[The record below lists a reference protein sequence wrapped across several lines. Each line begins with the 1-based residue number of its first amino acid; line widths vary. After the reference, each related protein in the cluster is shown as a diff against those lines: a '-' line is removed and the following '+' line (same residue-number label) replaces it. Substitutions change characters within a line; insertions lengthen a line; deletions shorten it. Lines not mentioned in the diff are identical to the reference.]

1 MPQINLLSQST
12 IDKIAAGEVVERP
25 ASVVKELLENSI
37 DAGAGA
43 ITVELK
49 DGGISLI
56 RVTDNGCGIE
66 KDQVKKAF
74 LRHATSKIKSI
85 EDLGYVE
92 SLGFRGEALSSIAA
106 VSQVEVITKTKE
118 ELTGVKYAIA
128 GGTEEDIEEIG
139 APTGTTF
146 LVHNLFY
153 NTPARRKFLKQPQTE
168 GGYVSDLMEHIALSR
183 PDISIKFVNGGQVR
197 FHTSGNG
204 DLKEVIYRIYGREMA
219 EAVVPIE
226 AESGIYKVKGYI
238 GKPEIN
244 RSNRNYEIYF
254 VNGRFVRD
262 DIISKALEE
271 GYRQYVMQHKFPFA
285 VLHFTM
291 DPQEIDVNV
300 HPSKMQIRIH
310 KGNEMY
316 SFLSE
321 AVHNRLHEIEMIP
334 SALLT
339 EPEKE
344 KTAPLKAP
352 EPFETNRIANLVKEE
367 SPVYGTKA
375 VTSRVL
381 GHIQEEPVVKKEEI
395 HSNVIKAGEHI
406 IVEKPVQMN
415 LFEEKILTANARDEY
430 EILGQIFDTYWL
442 IAYKDKLL
450 MIDQHAA
457 HEKVKYERLV
467 KELQKKSVS
476 SQLLNPPA
484 VLSLTG
490 KEEELLKEYM
500 DYFEQLGFEIEEF
513 GSGSYA
519 VRSMPVDLYG
529 CNEKELFVEVMD
541 ELSENPMRGTPDVI
555 LQKLASMACKS
566 AVKGNNKLSRPEIET
581 LIDELLTL
589 DNPYH
594 CPHGRPTI
602 ISMSKYEIE
611 KKFKRIVT

>member
-1 MPQINLLSQST
+1 MPEINLLSQST
-12 IDKIAAGEVVERP
+12 IDQIAAGEVVERP
-25 ASVVKELLENSI
+25 SSVVKELIENAI
-37 DAGAGA
+37 DAGAKA
-43 ITVELK
+43 VTVELK
-49 DGGISLI
+49 NGGISLI
-56 RVTDNGCGIE
+56 RVTDNGCGIDKSE
-66 KDQVKKAF
+66 IKKAF

-118 ELTGVKYAIA
+118 ELTGIRYAIA
-128 GGTEEDIEEIG
+128 GGVEEDVQEIG
-139 APTGTTF
+139 APDGTTF

-183 PDISIKFVNGGQVR
+183 PDISVKFVNGGQVR

-204 DLKEVIYRIYGREMA
+204 DLKEVIYRIYGKEIA
-219 EAVVPIE
+219 EGAVPFE
-226 AESGIYKVKGYI
+226 AECGLCKVKGYL

-244 RSNRNYEIYF
+244 RSNRNFEIYF
-254 VNGRFVRD
+254 VNGRFVKD

-271 GYRQYVMQHKFPFA
+271 GYRQYVMQHNFPFA

-310 KGNEMY
+310 RGNDMY
-316 SFLSE
+316 SFLAE
-321 AVHNRLHEIEMIP
+321 AVHKRLHELEMIP
-334 SALLT
+334 EALLS

-344 KTAPLKAP
+344 KTEPIKAP
-352 EPFETNRIANLVKEE
+352 EPFETKRIENLLKEE
-367 SPVYGTKA
+367 KIPYGEKGLISRIFGFSPKDASGTA
-375 VTSRVL
+375 
-381 GHIQEEPVVKKEEI
+381 EDI
-395 HSNVIKAGEHI
+395 HSNIIKASEHI
-406 IVEKPVQMN
+406 VVEKPVQMN
-415 LFEEKILTANARDEY
+415 LFEEKILSADVRDEY

-442 IAYKDKLL
+442 IAFKDKLL
-450 MIDQHAA
+450 MVDQHAA

-467 KELQKKSVS
+467 KELQNKDVS
-476 SQLLNPPA
+476 SQLLNPP
-484 VLSLTG
+484 VVINLTG
-490 KEEELLKEYM
+490 REGELLKEYM

-513 GSGSYA
+513 GGGSFA
-519 VRSMPVDLYG
+519 VRSMPTDLYG
-529 CNEKELFVEVMD
+529 CNEKELFVEIMD
-541 ELSENPMRGTPDVI
+541 ELLENPMKGTPDVI
-555 LQKLASMACKS
+555 LKKLASMACKS
-566 AVKGNNKLSRPEIET
+566 AVKGNTKMERAEMEA
-581 LIDELLTL
+581 LIDELLSL

-611 KKFKRIVT
+611 KKFKRVIS